1 MAGGS
6 KLRLAESLMLSKS
19 LDKFTDADT
28 ALIEEA
34 VVAIER
40 DIARDSGLTEAEFRL
55 LTFFMD
61 NSDDKHSLI
70 TDYALKIIGGRKR
83 DKYSQWDK
91 DLIHS
96 AAKSLSDTLQA
107 QGKLPKDASR
117 SEQKIY
123 VADETLNPRYA
134 ESTANAA
141 SSIVSHSPSMLATLE
156 SLANIPN
163 IMGSGGLSDLNS
175 YDAGRIAAFMK
186 AHPDRFEQ
194 PAPLTVTGPP
204 KERTPRGRLP
214 PGPQFP
220 QLPSYAE
227 CRLEDLPDTIADIDA
242 EIDLRLNH
250 QAEISEYLIRNSGV
264 LWRLKMKRNML

>member
-19 LDKFTDADT
+19 LDSFTDADT

-34 VVAIER
+34 VVAIEG
-40 DIARDSGLTEAEFRL
+40 DIARDSGLTETEFRL

-70 TDYALKIIGGRKR
+70 TDYALKIIGGLNR

-96 AAKSLSDTLQA
+96 AAKS
-107 QGKLPKDASR
+107 
-117 SEQKIY
+117 EQKIY
-123 VADETLNPRYA
+123 VAVETLNPRYA

-156 SLANIPN
+156 SLDNIPN
-163 IMGSGGLSDLNS
+163 IMGSGGVSDLNS
-175 YDAGRIAAFMK
+175 SDAGRIAAFMK

-194 PAPLTVTGPP
+194 PAPLPVAGPP

-220 QLPSYAE
+220 QLPSYAA
-227 CRLEDLPDTIADIDA
+227 CRLEDLPHTIADIDA

-264 LWRLKMKRNML
+264 LWRLKMKRNMLQKKE